1 MEDSRL
7 GKLPRKA
14 ATRSPLP
21 KTNEEVGY
29 GGKEKGEGWQ
39 EEG

>member
-1 MEDSRL
+1 M
-7 GKLPRKA
+7 A
-14 ATRSPLP
+14 ATTSRPP

-29 GGKEKGEGWQ
+29 GGKEEGKGWQ